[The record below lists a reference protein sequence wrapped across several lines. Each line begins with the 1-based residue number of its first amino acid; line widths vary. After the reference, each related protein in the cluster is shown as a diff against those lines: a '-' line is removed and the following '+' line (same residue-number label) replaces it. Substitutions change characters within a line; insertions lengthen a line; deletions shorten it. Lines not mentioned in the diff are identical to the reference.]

1 MQAQSWYSRG
11 IVQKEL
17 LLAKSKK
24 AKELYQP
31 NELNRPLPREVI
43 LVVILLRG
51 NELYKLSLLR
61 EHH

>member
-1 MQAQSWYSRG
+1 MKAQSWYSRG

-24 AKELYQP
+24 AKELYKP
-31 NELNRPLPREVI
+31 NELNRP
-43 LVVILLRG
+43 